1 MMGRL
6 TAGQG
11 QLFYAFHLDEV
22 VPADHV
28 VRRID
33 AVLDLGWIHK
43 ELAPFYST
51 TGRPSIDP
59 ELMIRMLLVGYV
71 FAIRSERRICAEVG
85 VNLGYRWFCRL
96 SIEDK
101 IPDHSVFSR
110 ARHER
115 FRESE
120 VFRRVFE
127 RVVATCIA
135 VGLVGGEAFSIDA
148 SLIKADVDQTRRV
161 PGDEAVDWPKP
172 EEASRAIAE
181 YLAALD
187 EARVAEDNDDNDRK
201 PPKQISLTDPQA
213 AWVARKKMSPFFAY
227 DANYLIDNKLGIIV
241 DAEGTRANRS
251 EETAVKTMIARV
263 AGRYDLSP
271 KRLAADTAYGTGR
284 LLRWLTDRDI
294 APHIPVWTSRGRRTA
309 ASRATTSPM
318 TKSATS
324 TSALAASY

>member
-1 MMGRL
+1 MRSGRSN
-6 TAGQG
+6 GS
-11 QLFYAFHLDEV
+11 V
-22 VPADHV
+22 
-28 VRRID
+28 
-33 AVLDLGWIHK
+33 
-43 ELAPFYST
+43 
-51 TGRPSIDP
+51 
-59 ELMIRMLLVGYV
+59 
-71 FAIRSERRICAEVG
+71 AEVQ
-85 VNLGYRWFCRL
+85 VNLAYRWFCRL

-127 RVVATCIA
+127 RVVGTCIA

-148 SLIKADVDQTRRV
+148 SLIKADVEDQTKRM

-187 EARVAEDNDDNDRK
+187 EARVAEAGDDGDNDRK
-201 PPKQISLTDPQA
+201 PPKQISLTDPTA

-251 EETAVKTMIARV
+251 EGPAVTETMIARV
-263 AGRYDLSP
+263 ARRYDLSP

-294 APHIPVWTSRGRRTA
+294 APHIPVWDKSRQTNGQLRRDPL
-309 ASRATTSPM
+309 RV
-318 TKSATS
+318 
-324 TSALAASY
+324 